1 MTHMNSYEQPL
12 DFWVLVPQTNL
23 DGCWNSPRK
32 YPRYGSSSDRELMIF
47 DTLRWN
53 GVPIRWNSYVKFRG
67 QKDHRFSA
75 AWPVVCLSV
84 SLWGILSPCLSERGW
99 IARARHSESRRYM
112 MVKQVGSPQKPIHPP
127 FRMSPDNFSRSA
139 AFIFSQATIFSP
151 SCWFFHPYFP
161 ANKLCIF
168 HVFPH
173 IFPKK
178 IRRFSRSAVACT
190 TGVAP
195 RRGPRQG
202 PGKGRRSSP
211 SGRGASADSLGGAS
225 GAPGASGGV
234 RIGWPGGWGK
244 RLFWSCGWDF
254 NQILI
259 GDEKGIS
266 EIRENNR
273 SQPSIFEGWSW
284 EKMETFR

>member
-112 MVKQVGSPQKPIHPP
+112 MVKQVGSPPKTNASTIFGCHLTI
-127 FRMSPDNFSRSA
+127 SPRSA

-151 SCWFFHPYFP
+151 SRWFFHPYFP

-178 IRRFSRSAVACT
+178 IRRFSPVRRCPHNRCRT
-190 TGVAP
+190 TTWAEARAWERTPEQPKRARCVGWFAW
-195 RRGPRQG
+195 RRKWGPLG
-202 PGKGRRSSP
+202 P
-211 SGRGASADSLGGAS
+211 L
-225 GAPGASGGV
+225 V
-234 RIGWPGGWGK
+234 GWG
-244 RLFWSCGWDF
+244 
-254 NQILI
+254 
-259 GDEKGIS
+259 
-266 EIRENNR
+266 
-273 SQPSIFEGWSW
+273 
-284 EKMETFR
+284 